1 MKSILYILILLFLSF
16 TSAQEKTYTETEIE
30 ISELVDGSLIIP
42 ETGNKKDLVII
53 IAGSGPTNRNGN
65 QNFLKS
71 NNLKKLAESLA
82 ENDIA
87 SFRYDKRIVKQ
98 IKTGEVDVKSMRFE
112 DFVYDAKDVIT
123 YFKDKNE
130 FSNIYI
136 VGHSQGSLVGLLALD
151 NNVTGFISIAG
162 AGQDIGD
169 VIIDQINNT
178 ARQFLV
184 DTKKVVAILKTGQ
197 TTNKFPPELAAIF
210 NIEIQPFM
218 ISWMAYN
225 PSTIIGE
232 SKTPTLIINGTKD
245 LQVSVEEAKLLAKAN
260 PEAELK
266 IIENMN
272 HVLFT
277 IEGDRL
283 ENSKS
288 YGESFRK
295 INTELMDSIVNF
307 IKKK

>member
-1 MKSILYILILLFLSF
+1 M
-16 TSAQEKTYTETEIE
+16 
-30 ISELVDGSLIIP
+30 
-42 ETGNKKDLVII
+42 
-53 IAGSGPTNRNGN
+53 
-65 QNFLKS
+65 
-71 NNLKKLAESLA
+71 
-82 ENDIA
+82 
-87 SFRYDKRIVKQ
+87 
-98 IKTGEVDVKSMRFE
+98 
-112 DFVYDAKDVIT
+112 
-123 YFKDKNE
+123 
-130 FSNIYI
+130 
-136 VGHSQGSLVGLLALD
+136 
-151 NNVTGFISIAG
+151 
-162 AGQDIGD
+162 
-169 VIIDQINNT
+169 
-178 ARQFLV
+178 
-184 DTKKVVAILKTGQ
+184 AILKTGQ

-210 NIEIQPFM
+210 NIETQPFM

-260 PEAELK
+260 PKAELK